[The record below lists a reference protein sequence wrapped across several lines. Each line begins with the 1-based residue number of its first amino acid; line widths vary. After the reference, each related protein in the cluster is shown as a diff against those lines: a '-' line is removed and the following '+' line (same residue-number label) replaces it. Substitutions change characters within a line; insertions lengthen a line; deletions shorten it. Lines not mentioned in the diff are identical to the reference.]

1 MVSDKFR
8 HQLRREAEVW
18 QDEGLIDAGQYQQLA
33 QRYQFTQLDTTA
45 RNRFVAI
52 LVGLGSVLIGLGV
65 ITFVAANWQEL
76 PRAVKVM
83 LLLSLFIGV
92 NVAGFYFWRR
102 SPGTQQR
109 LGQGLL
115 LLGALI
121 LGANMGLMGQMF
133 HVNAPFFELLLGRVC
148 KLITKDEW
156 HQS

>member
-8 HQLRREAEVW
+8 HQLRREAQVW
-18 QDEGLIDAGQYQQLA
+18 RDEGLIDAGQYQHLA

-92 NVAGFYFWRR
+92 NVTGFYF
-102 SPGTQQR
+102 
-109 LGQGLL
+109 
-115 LLGALI
+115 
-121 LGANMGLMGQMF
+121 
-133 HVNAPFFELLLGRVC
+133 
-148 KLITKDEW
+148 
-156 HQS
+156 